1 MAEAQTVVAIES
13 KPRQRQATPVT
24 RLRRAARE
32 AIDDNPGQFAEAVDQ
47 FLEAIRGDADLIW
60 TLAEAQIHK
69 AGRDY
74 INALF
79 QETDG
84 KVAVRSYVRSKGAE
98 EKDGGHSDHDA
109 HNVRVPV
116 REPVSP
122 PAPARINRGPTAIER
137 AAAMQTETRIAKSV
151 LSWFRVGDRAIGD
164 MTAGEARTVA
174 LKYNAHAKFIN
185 VLTAGL
191 ADPMVIGEY
200 VKPDEADAA
209 FRSVMAGE

>member
-1 MAEAQTVVAIES
+1 MTDTQTVVDIATS
-13 KPRQRQATPVT
+13 KPRRQASPIT
-24 RLRRAARE
+24 RLRRVARE
-32 AIDDNPGQFAEAVDQ
+32 AIDDHPGRFADAVDQ
-47 FLEAIRGDADLIW
+47 FLETIRGDADLIW

-84 KVAVRSYVRSKGAE
+84 KVAVRSYVRSKSVE
-98 EKDGGHSDHDA
+98 EKDGGQRFCDTQSVPA
-109 HNVRVPV
+109 PV

-122 PAPARINRGPTAIER
+122 PAPARINRGPTEGQR
-137 AAAMQTETRIAKSV
+137 AAEAVIRNDLAKSV
-151 LSWFRVGDRAIGD
+151 LSWFRIGDRAIGD
-164 MTAGEARTVA
+164 MTAGEARTVG
-174 LKYNAHAKFIN
+174 LKYAAHARFIN
-185 VLTAGL
+185 AITAGL

-209 FRSVMAGE
+209 FRSAMGGE

>member
-1 MAEAQTVVAIES
+1 MAEAQTVVAIETKS
-13 KPRQRQATPVT
+13 RRQASPVT
-24 RLRRAARE
+24 RLRRVARE

-98 EKDGGHSDHDA
+98 EKDGGQWSGDA
-109 HNVRVPV
+109 HPALAPV
-116 REPVSP
+116 REPVST
-122 PAPARINRGPTAIER
+122 PAPARINRGPTEGQR
-137 AAAMQTETRIAKSV
+137 AAEAVIRNDLAKSV

-174 LKYNAHAKFIN
+174 LKYSAHAKFIN

>member
-1 MAEAQTVVAIES
+1 MTDIQTVVDIATS
-13 KPRQRQATPVT
+13 KPRRQASPIT
-24 RLRRAARE
+24 RLRRVARE
-32 AIDDNPGQFAEAVDQ
+32 AIDDHPGQFADAVDQ
-47 FLEAIRGDADLIW
+47 FLETIRGDADLIW

-84 KVAVRSYVRSKGAE
+84 KVAVRSYVRSKRVE
-98 EKDGGHSDHDA
+98 EKDGGQVQHDA
-109 HNVRVPV
+109 HQVHAPV

-122 PAPARINRGPTAIER
+122 PAPARINRGPTEGQR
-137 AAAMQTETRIAKSV
+137 AAAAAVRNDLAKSV
-151 LSWFRVGDRAIGD
+151 LSWFRIGDRAIGD
-164 MTAGEARTVA
+164 MTAGEARTVG
-174 LKYNAHAKFIN
+174 LKYAAHARFIN
-185 VLTAGL
+185 ALTARL

-209 FRSVMAGE
+209 FRSAMGGE

>member
-1 MAEAQTVVAIES
+1 MTDIQTVVDIATS
-13 KPRQRQATPVT
+13 KPRRQASPVT
-24 RLRRAARE
+24 RLRRVARE
-32 AIDDNPGQFAEAVDQ
+32 AIDDNPGRFAEAVDQ

-84 KVAVRSYVRSKGAE
+84 KITVRSYVRSKGVE
-98 EKDGGHSDHDA
+98 EKDGGHSPDDTHTSCA
-109 HNVRVPV
+109 PV
-116 REPVSP
+116 REPVNP
-122 PAPARINRGPTAIER
+122 PARINRGPTAIER

-151 LSWFRVGDRAIGD
+151 LSWFRVGDRAIGE

-174 LKYNAHAKFIN
+174 LKYSAHAKFIN
-185 VLTAGL
+185 ILTAGL
-191 ADPMVIGEY
+191 ADPMVIGEF

-209 FRSVMAGE
+209 FKRVMAGE

>member
-1 MAEAQTVVAIES
+1 MTDIQTVVDIATS
-13 KPRQRQATPVT
+13 KPRRQASPVT
-24 RLRRAARE
+24 RLRRVARE
-32 AIDDNPGQFAEAVDQ
+32 AIDDNPGRFAEAVDQ

-79 QETDG
+79 QETGG
-84 KVAVRSYVRSKGAE
+84 KIAVRSYVRSKGVE
-98 EKDGGHSDHDA
+98 ENDGGQALPDA
-109 HNVRVPV
+109 QERSVPV

-151 LSWFRVGDRAIGD
+151 LSWFRVGDRAIGE

-174 LKYNAHAKFIN
+174 LKYSAHAKFIN

-191 ADPMVIGEY
+191 ADPMVIGEF

-209 FRSVMAGE
+209 FKRVMAGE

>member
-1 MAEAQTVVAIES
+1 MTDTQTVVDIATS
-13 KPRQRQATPVT
+13 KPRRQESPVT
-24 RLRRAARE
+24 RLRRIARE
-32 AIDDNPGQFAEAVDQ
+32 AIDDNPGQYAEAVDQ
-47 FLEAIRGDADLIW
+47 FLEAIRSDADMIW
-60 TLAEAQIHK
+60 ALAEAQIHK

-79 QETDG
+79 QETDT
-84 KVAVRSYVRSKGAE
+84 KVAVRSYVRSKSAG
-98 EKDGGHSDHDA
+98 EKDRGQNSNERQGRFA
-109 HNVRVPV
+109 PV

-151 LSWFRVGDRAIGD
+151 LAWFRIGDRAIGE
-164 MTAGEARTVA
+164 MTAGEARTVG
-174 LKYNAHAKFIN
+174 LKYAAHAKFIN
-185 VLTAGL
+185 ALTAGL

-209 FRSVMAGE
+209 FRSAMGGE

>member
-1 MAEAQTVVAIES
+1 MTDIQTVVDIATS
-13 KPRQRQATPVT
+13 KPRRQASPVT
-24 RLRRAARE
+24 RLRRVARE
-32 AIDDNPGQFAEAVDQ
+32 AIDDNPGRFAEAVDQ

-84 KVAVRSYVRSKGAE
+84 KIAVRSYVRSKGVE
-98 EKDGGHSDHDA
+98 ENDGGQSCRDA
-109 HNVRVPV
+109 HPAAAPV

-122 PAPARINRGPTAIER
+122 PARINRGPTAIER

-151 LSWFRVGDRAIGD
+151 LSWFRVGDRAIGE

-174 LKYNAHAKFIN
+174 LKYSAHAKFIN

-191 ADPMVIGEY
+191 ADPMVIGEF

-209 FRSVMAGE
+209 FKRVMAGE

>member
-1 MAEAQTVVAIES
+1 MSEPQTVVSIDTKA
-13 KPRQRQATPVT
+13 PRRQASPST

-79 QETDG
+79 VEAPG
-84 KVAVRSYVRSKGAE
+84 KIAVRSYVRSKGAA
-98 EKDGGHSDHDA
+98 EKDEGHSPGDTHTSCA
-109 HNVRVPV
+109 PV

-151 LSWFRVGDRAIGD
+151 LSWFRIGDRAIGD
-164 MTAGEARTVA
+164 MTAGEARNVA
-174 LKYNAHAKFIN
+174 LKYSAHAKFIN
-185 VLTAGL
+185 VVTAGL

-200 VKPDEADAA
+200 VKPEEADAA
-209 FRSVMAGE
+209 FRSAMGGE